1 MLGGM
6 AGSDYEA
13 EDGACCQSSELK
25 ASRQRQM
32 TLQNSA
38 FRCSLDGSFT
48 TICIMYNDF
57 GWGLDGH

>member
-25 ASRQRQM
+25 APRQRQM
-32 TLQNSA
+32 TL
-38 FRCSLDGSFT
+38 RIELLDALWMGALQP
-48 TICIMYNDF
+48 YA
-57 GWGLDGH
+57 